1 MRDMPKTQTVE
12 AVYES
17 GVLRPLQTL
26 SDLPEHS
33 KVKITIECEQQ
44 PHPLQEFFGILSD
57 EEAAELQRTI
67 AEEFGKVYDRDGW

>member
-12 AVYES
+12 AVYER
-17 GVLRPLQTL
+17 GVLPPLQTL

-44 PHPLQEFFGILSD
+44 PREFFGILSD

-67 AEEFGKVYDRDGW
+67 AEEFEKVYDRDGW